1 MFAVKQMMANL
12 MQGTCRG
19 GVSAERRNIYIYTNN
34 EKDTYL
40 YIYMVPPLHMKTVDS
55 PGGFHIYI

>member
-1 MFAVKQMMANL
+1 MANL

-34 EKDTYL
+34 EK
-40 YIYMVPPLHMKTVDS
+40 VPPCTFPLQNEGTCVS
-55 PGGFHIYI
+55 